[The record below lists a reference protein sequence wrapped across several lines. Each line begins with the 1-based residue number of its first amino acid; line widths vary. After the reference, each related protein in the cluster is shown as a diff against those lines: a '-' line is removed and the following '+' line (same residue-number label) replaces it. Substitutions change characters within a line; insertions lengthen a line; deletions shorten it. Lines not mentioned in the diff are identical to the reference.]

1 MPQTTED
8 ALKTFSKRAIQKKK
22 KKKKSETTSDLIG
35 NKIADKITKS

>member
-8 ALKTFSKRAIQKKK
+8 ALKTFSKRAIQKK